1 MYVHTTIHIV
11 MMIPFSFK
19 RISDFKSRQLQLIFL
34 KYIEHGPPPN
44 LVILLMKNFQ
54 NLYDEILL

>member
-19 RISDFKSRQLQLIFL
+19 RISDFKSRQLQLIFSEVYRTWL
-34 KYIEHGPPPN
+34 PPN
-44 LVILLMKNFQ
+44 LILLMKNFQ
-54 NLYDEILL
+54 TFYDEILF